1 MLCNI
6 YVWCLMRYLVNVIY
20 WICKLKAMRVKYVVQ
35 YKEVILPLCS
45 PRWKSSHA
53 RNLITCMPEKW
64 TLLYTTVIF
73 GNMLW
78 RAFYSYKIQIE
89 TTKMTDYPTRIQSFY
104 CLLTESLSGTNAIH
118 KFCWIYW
125 VVTWNCQN
133 CFVDFVSC
141 DMYLSKLIYGFL
153 KVASWICQSCS
164 MYFSP
169 FVKQNQ
175 AEVWPRFQSLQ
186 KLLL

>member
-20 WICKLKAMRVKYVVQ
+20 WMCKLKAVRVQYVVQ

-89 TTKMTDYPTRIQSFY
+89 TTKMTDYPTQIQSFY
-104 CLLTESLSGTNAIH
+104 CLFTESMSGTNAFARPN
-118 KFCWIYW
+118 KAKCCYA
-125 VVTWNCQN
+125 QN
-133 CFVDFVSC
+133 LMNSLSC
-141 DMYLSKLIYGFL
+141 YMESSKLRYGFL
-153 KVASWICQSCS
+153 KVVTFVYAFLAFCQTKSSWSLTKISKLVEASALNWR
-164 MYFSP
+164 Y
-169 FVKQNQ
+169 
-175 AEVWPRFQSLQ
+175 
-186 KLLL
+186 